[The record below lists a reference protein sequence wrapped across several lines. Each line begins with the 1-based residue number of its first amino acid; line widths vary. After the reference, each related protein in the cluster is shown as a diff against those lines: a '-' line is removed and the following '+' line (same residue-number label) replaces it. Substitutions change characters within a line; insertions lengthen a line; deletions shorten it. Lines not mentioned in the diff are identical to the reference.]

1 MSRGDRELL
10 GLCEPLPNAAR
21 RLLYVRGMAQSLRNR
36 DDFTLRIVV
45 AEPEKWHPALVD
57 EEGAT
62 RPFKKP
68 MLDTPP
74 ARLRPKPEPLSTD
87 DHGRMAKRARAQRR
101 IAWAQ
106 RLLRIFN
113 F

>member
-1 MSRGDRELL
+1 MSH
-10 GLCEPLPNAAR
+10 
-21 RLLYVRGMAQSLRNR
+21 SLRDR

-68 MLDTPP
+68 LLEAPPERPRPQPASLDEYGHRVKH
-74 ARLRPKPEPLSTD
+74 ASGSRK
-87 DHGRMAKRARAQRR
+87 
-101 IAWAQ
+101 IAWA
-106 RLLRIFN
+106 RRMLRKFG

>member
-1 MSRGDRELL
+1 MRW
-10 GLCEPLPNAAR
+10 A
-21 RLLYVRGMAQSLRNR
+21 MAQSVRNR

-62 RPFKKP
+62 RPFKKT
-68 MLDTPP
+68 MLDAPP
-74 ARLRPKPEPLSTD
+74 ETLRPKPEPLSMD
-87 DHGRMAKRARAQRR
+87 DYGRLVKRNWAHKK
-101 IAWAQ
+101 IAWA
-106 RLLRIFN
+106 RRMLSKFG

>member
-1 MSRGDRELL
+1 
-10 GLCEPLPNAAR
+10 
-21 RLLYVRGMAQSLRNR
+21 LLYVRGMPRSLRNR

-62 RPFKKP
+62 RPFKKT
-68 MLDTPP
+68 MLD
-74 ARLRPKPEPLSTD
+74 D
-87 DHGRMAKRARAQRR
+87 YGRMAERARGQRR
-101 IAWAQ
+101 IDWAR
-106 RLLRIFN
+106 RLLRVFG

>member
-1 MSRGDRELL
+1 
-10 GLCEPLPNAAR
+10 
-21 RLLYVRGMAQSLRNR
+21 MAQSLRNR

-62 RPFKKP
+62 RPFKKT
-68 MLDTPP
+68 MLDAPP
-74 ARLRPKPEPLSTD
+74 ERLRPKGEPLSLD
-87 DHGRMAKRARAQRR
+87 EAGRIVKRARADRK
-101 IAWAQ
+101 IAWAR
-106 RLLRIFN
+106 RLLSRFG